1 MMWSAI
7 GCSVAGT
14 SHTSG
19 GKVCDDAIR
28 YTTTTDAN
36 GDDVLLC
43 CISDGA
49 GSALYAAAAAAY
61 TVATAVDELTKIA
74 AHPEAITEADLYA
87 IAETI
92 YAGLELQAQEQG
104 VQANEYSCT
113 MLGCLIA
120 KNRAAFFQIGDGAI
134 VRNDGSG
141 FYTAVWW
148 PHNGEY
154 QNSTAFVI
162 DDAGFSHLNVLL
174 LDEAVGEVALFTD
187 GLQMLAL
194 NMEGYSAHQ
203 PFFADLF
210 RFLKLA
216 TDNEKVGIL
225 NRKLEEYLDSPKI
238 NERTDDDKTLFLATR
253 ITQ

>member
-14 SHTSG
+14 SHMAG
-19 GKVCDDAIR
+19 GKGCEDAIL
-28 YTTTTDAN
+28 YWIATDAD
-36 GDDVLLC
+36 GDNVLLC

-49 GSALYAAAAAAY
+49 GSAQYAAAASAF
-61 TVATAVDELTKIA
+61 TVATAVDELAKLATY
-74 AHPEAITEADLYA
+74 PEDITEADLFA

-92 YAGLELQAQEQG
+92 YAGLTVQAEEQG
-104 VQANEYSCT
+104 VPANEYSCT
-113 MLGCLIA
+113 MLGCLVA

-162 DDAGFSHLNVLL
+162 DDAAFSHLNVLL
-174 LDEAVGEVALFTD
+174 LDEPVGEVALFTD

-194 NMEGYSAHQ
+194 NMEGYNAHQ

-216 TDNEKVGIL
+216 TDDEKTSIL
-225 NRKLEEYLDSPKI
+225 NRKLEEYLNSPKI

-253 ITQ
+253 ITP